1 MGHKNYTNYSK
12 SSDNNT
18 INQSD
23 LEHIVLNGAGEIM
36 KIDQNDVVIE
46 EDDKNVND
54 GNLENNEKVEDDVI
68 LPGNAKLMGVVIPA
82 KLNVRKQPSKDS
94 EVLEIITKNSEVE
107 INFDG
112 ETDTFYKIYTK
123 SGVEGYCMKEFINI
137 K

>member
-46 EDDKNVND
+46 ADDKNINNT
-54 GNLENNEKVEDDVI
+54 NLENNENIKDDVI
-68 LPGNAKLMGVVIPA
+68 LPEETKLIGVVIPA

-107 INFDG
+107 FIG
-112 ETDTFYKIYTK
+112 EETHEVFYKIRTK
-123 SGVEGYCMKEFINI
+123 SGTEGYCMKEFINI